1 MKELTIGE
9 MESIS
14 GGFNV
19 FGSIANSISS
29 ISSISSIINNTASH
43 LSDFITS
50 AGATIANAIVNDTIA
65 FGDYL
70 SGTSTWQD
78 FVASSNENWSNSVHD
93 LSGEWNTFTNSIT
106 A

>member
-29 ISSISSIINNTASH
+29 IINNTA
-43 LSDFITS
+43 
-50 AGATIANAIVNDTIA
+50 AI
-65 FGDYL
+65 
-70 SGTSTWQD
+70 
-78 FVASSNENWSNSVHD
+78 
-93 LSGEWNTFTNSIT
+93 
-106 A
+106 